1 MISASDVVVGRC
13 GRLVV
18 HGVTLRVGAGE
29 IVGIVGPN
37 GCGKSTLL
45 QAIHGALKLAGGK
58 VIVDGNDIHQ
68 LRVKDIAK
76 QIAVVA
82 QERDQALPLTVRD
95 AVGLGALAY
104 RRLLDFNADANEA
117 IVSKALEHVSLT
129 SLQHRHITEL
139 SGGERQR
146 ALIARAIVQQADHL
160 LLDEPTNHLDLA
172 HQFELI
178 ELVRDLRCATIV
190 VLHDLNL
197 AARYCDRVVVL
208 GSDGHVVAAGEP
220 ADAFTPEMIT
230 DVFGVAVEHVVVG
243 GRMHLVFDSLTSL

>member
-1 MISASDVVVGRC
+1 MISASDVVVDRC

-117 IVSKALEHVSLT
+117 IVSKALEQVSLT
-129 SLQHRHITEL
+129 SLQHRLITEL

-172 HQFELI
+172 HQFELM

-208 GSDGHVVAAGEP
+208 SSDGHVVAAGEP
-220 ADAFTPEMIT
+220 ADAFTSEMIT
-230 DVFGVAVEHVVVG
+230 DVFGVAVERVVVG
-243 GRMHLVFDSLTSL
+243 GRMHLVFDSLTIL